1 MKNYEYF
8 NKQFGDNEP
17 AEVQALK
24 TVITDLCNDNSISID
39 DETMNGYVT
48 LFKLKLEW
56 LNREKGE

>member
-24 TVITDLCNDNSISID
+24 IMIMDLCNDNSISID

-56 LNREKGE
+56 LNGEKGE

>member
-17 AEVQALK
+17 VEIMALK
-24 TVITDLCNDNSISID
+24 TVIVDLCNDNSIIID

-56 LNREKGE
+56 LKKEKQ

>member
-39 DETMNGYVT
+39 EETVNGYIT
-48 LFKLKLEW
+48 LFKLKLKW
-56 LNREKGE
+56 LKEEKM